1 MPQKTKSELQF
12 FSKQS
17 REPIYDKRLA
27 RRVIFMAHLKL
38 GSLILDAGCGE
49 GYWGRMF
56 ANHGYKV
63 VGIDLS
69 KEVIKRATKKAVPG
83 QSFLVG
89 NLLNRLPTK
98 KDFDGI
104 ICGCI
109 LHHFPDKND
118 LNMVFYNLASCLKHN
133 GKIILVEPNGS
144 NPIVNI
150 SRKVGRFLVHHYP
163 QDIATENETMHSIK
177 TYLNLLEKNSF
188 RVLKIESYHH
198 DMSRKIKNKN
208 FLINFLSK
216 IRSMLFNAIWVIFP
230 EPYRGNEIIIIAQK
244 L

>member
-1 MPQKTKSELQF
+1 MPQKTQSELQF

-17 REPIYDKRLA
+17 REPIYDKRMA
-27 RRVIFMAHLKL
+27 KRVIFMAHLKP

-49 GYWGRMF
+49 GYWGRML
-56 ANHGYKV
+56 ASHGYKT

-69 KEVIKRATKKAVPG
+69 KEVIKRAAKKAVPG

-89 NLLNRLPTK
+89 NLLKRLPVK
-98 KDFDGI
+98 KDFDGV

-118 LNMVFYNLASCLKHN
+118 LNTVFYNLARCLKYK

-144 NPIVNI
+144 NPIVSI
-150 SRKVGRFLVHHYP
+150 SRKIGRFLVHHYS
-163 QDIATENETMHSIK
+163 QDIATENETMHSLK
-177 TYLNLLEKNSF
+177 TYLNLLEKNGF
-188 RVLKIESYHH
+188 RVLRVESYHH
-198 DMSRKIKNKN
+198 DMSKKIKNKN
-208 FLINFLSK
+208 SLINFLSK
-216 IRSMLFNAIWVIFP
+216 IRSMLFDAIWVIFP
-230 EPYRGNEIIIIAQK
+230 EPYRGNEIIIIAKK

>member
-69 KEVIKRATKKAVPG
+69 KEVIKRTTKKAVPG

-89 NLLNRLPTK
+89 NLLNKLPFTK
-98 KDFDGI
+98 EK
-104 ICGCI
+104 
-109 LHHFPDKND
+109 LW
-118 LNMVFYNLASCLKHN
+118 SCQ
-133 GKIILVEPNGS
+133 GK
-144 NPIVNI
+144 
-150 SRKVGRFLVHHYP
+150 K
-163 QDIATENETMHSIK
+163 
-177 TYLNLLEKNSF
+177 
-188 RVLKIESYHH
+188 
-198 DMSRKIKNKN
+198 
-208 FLINFLSK
+208 
-216 IRSMLFNAIWVIFP
+216 
-230 EPYRGNEIIIIAQK
+230 
-244 L
+244 